1 MRCCDHINWYLRVLE
16 SFLHNTRE
24 VSLAINKTLDSF
36 CYIHISMVDDI
47 NLVISLHI
55 THSKQAMLIKICN

>member
-1 MRCCDHINWYLRVLE
+1 MRCCDHINWYLHVLE
-16 SFLHNTRE
+16 SFLHNNKE

-47 NLVISLHI
+47 N
-55 THSKQAMLIKICN
+55 